1 MLNTKLEIRQ
11 GFTERRDP
19 SKFFSNISSYS
30 IFSAIF
36 ARFPLFLTFFTF
48 LLYLSLKKYFFVLIT
63 YTTTY
68 KNLESPCVIWVVVRL
83 EELQIDSKKY
93 KGSSANVLPNSKHI
107 LGFTARILLL
117 EPANRKTLTHGLNSF
132 HVTDFILY
140 SLKTSEKLSP

>member
-83 EELQIDSKKY
+83 EELQIDSKK
-93 KGSSANVLPNSKHI
+93 I
-107 LGFTARILLL
+107 
-117 EPANRKTLTHGLNSF
+117 
-132 HVTDFILY
+132 
-140 SLKTSEKLSP
+140 